1 MTDAVH
7 TPRAQ
12 AEITG
17 SAGGAHVRRVGLFA
31 FVLMAGLI
39 SVIVGNYRLDPFTYN
54 RAALADMSAF
64 LAADMNYALLDP
76 NIDLRALRRE
86 HVRQMRTTPDVV
98 LFGGSPW
105 QHASAELLPGRK
117 LFNAAVHNVAYEDL
131 LAITELL
138 RANDRLPNTLVLGP
152 RFHAFQQST
161 LWKEWAPEYR
171 SMARLLGLQDPG
183 WFNTFAFDKWTN
195 LLSLD
200 GAMQKWAVD
209 RRAPQAPGPVAAL
222 SDPTRDIIG
231 ADGAL
236 YFSEEHDR
244 LDTVESGNK
253 SASTNAVLDR
263 DRFKPIDAAMLDG
276 LERLLVYLK
285 GRGVRVI
292 LAEVPLHPHY
302 WQGISDYPRGAYLQ
316 QRLLRALAR
325 VGEKLNLES
334 VGSIDARIVGC
345 GEAEFRDAYHPK
357 ASCVGKV
364 FASMSNL

>member
-7 TPRAQ
+7 TPQ

-17 SAGGAHVRRVGLFA
+17 FAGGALVRRVGLFA

-64 LAADMNYALLDP
+64 LAADMNYALIDP

-98 LFGGSPW
+98 VYGGSRW
-105 QHASAELLPGRK
+105 QEASAALLPGRK
-117 LFNAAVHNVAYEDL
+117 LFNAFVHNDSYEDL

-138 RANDRLPNTLVLGP
+138 RANDRLPKTLVLSV
-152 RFHAFQQST
+152 RFVAFQST
-161 LWKEWAPEYR
+161 EWKEWAPEYR

-183 WFNTFAFDKWTN
+183 WFNTFAFDKWMN

-200 GAMQKWAVD
+200 GAMQKWAVY
-209 RRAPQAPGPVAAL
+209 RRAPKASGPVAAL

-231 ADGAL
+231 AEGAL

-244 LDTVESGNK
+244 LDTVESAYK
-253 SASTNAVLDR
+253 SASTNAALQRNLALPVE
-263 DRFKPIDAAMLDG
+263 AAKVDG

-292 LAEVPLHPHY
+292 LAETPFHPY
-302 WQGISDYPRGAYLQ
+302 YYQGISDYPRGAYLR
-316 QRLLRALAR
+316 RLVREVNR
-325 VGEKLNLES
+325 VGEKLNIES
-334 VGSIDARIVGC
+334 VGNHDPRIVGC
-345 GEAEFRDAYHPK
+345 GEAEFRDAHHPK
-357 ASCVGKV
+357 SSCLGKI
-364 FASMSNL
+364 FASISNL

>member
-1 MTDAVH
+1 MTDAVR

-17 SAGGAHVRRVGLFA
+17 SAGGALVRRVGLFA

-86 HVRQMRTTPDVV
+86 HVRQMRTTPDVIV
-98 LFGGSPW
+98 FGGSPW
-105 QHASAELLPGRK
+105 QHASAALLPGRK
-117 LFNAAVHNVAYEDL
+117 LFNAFVHNHTYEDL

-138 RANDRLPNTLVLGP
+138 RANDRLPKTLVLSV

-183 WFNTFAFDKWTN
+183 WFNTFAFDKWMN
-195 LLSLD
+195 LLSLH
-200 GAMQKWAVD
+200 GAMQKWAVY
-209 RRAPQAPGPVAAL
+209 RRAPKASGPVAAW

-231 ADGAL
+231 AEGAL

-244 LDTVESGNK
+244 LDTVESAYK
-253 SASTNAVLDR
+253 SASTNAPLER
-263 DRFKPIDAAMLDG
+263 NRSQPLDAAKVDG

-285 GRGVRVI
+285 DRGVRVI
-292 LAEVPLHPHY
+292 LAQAPFHPYY
-302 WQGISDYPRGAYLQ
+302 WQGFSDYPGGAYLQ
-316 QRLLRALAR
+316 RLVREVNR
-325 VGEKLNLES
+325 VGEKLNIET
-334 VGSIDARIVGC
+334 VGNLDPRIVGC
-345 GEAEFRDAYHPK
+345 GEAEFRDDKHPK
-357 ASCVGKV
+357 PSCLGKI
-364 FASMSNL
+364 FASISNL